1 MIMKDKANRIALRGV
16 SAAFVISAAML
27 FVGGCGN
34 SDPYMVIDI
43 STGADGGKYPV
54 SYMREAPQGGWG
66 DEYKTTKIVLRRIEP
81 GVFDMGSPDEERGRR
96 KKPKKISEKKHQVT
110 ISKPYYMGVFEVT
123 QRQWELVM
131 GTRPSAFCRNDSYEK
146 RPVENVSY
154 DMIRGDKD
162 GKLWPLSS
170 AVDAKSFIGLL
181 RTKTGKDGIDLPT
194 EAQWEYAC
202 RAGCKSALN
211 LGIELKRIVKDGE
224 ISNDYKL
231 TSLLTNV
238 SDIARCDAKDIK
250 KPEKKNWRSPF
261 VFERAGVYGD
271 ELGVYDTKKG
281 TAVVGSFPANAW
293 GLYDMIGNVGEWC
306 LDAIS
311 PYGDAAV
318 TDPIGGEN
326 DLVSESR
333 IVRGGGW
340 HTNIELCRSASRNSG
355 SPDMEYHDV
364 GLRLC
369 FMPELII
376 PSKVI
381 TIPATKK
388 IIKLKGLTLGE
399 TLPYDLKESMKFDD
413 DNKRDGVKYGT
424 YDVDADDLSDSLKSF
439 FIKPDWLLNIRAEVL
454 PGSKEVY
461 DLQIKY
467 AAEDEEEA
475 NAKTDAIAKLIE
487 SELGVQLKKQDG
499 HRYAYGNKDN
509 WVKVMVGSHL
519 ISKLENGVRRVHFA
533 MVTIHDEA
541 LIKQLK
547 EEAEAKNPKKS
558 GPRSLVQILGI
569 SPEEQEDGKVKHFSG
584 IFGYKFGSF
593 VNSSKKNNIKSVV
606 KTFDVKGEPFGFKE
620 GVLFGT
626 PKTRKL
632 YKVRVVYAQADIKGA
647 YANARKLIED
657 AIGTPMK
664 KGVAKTHVCWTK
676 FSSKALSE
684 EKPHEFM
691 FEVIETDDSDRVFID
706 ITDTTLQD
714 SVDDENGGDAFG
726 FIPTIKKGS
735 SVEKVNGVFGYEF
748 GMSLADK
755 ETETND
761 SGALV
766 YTINQEDNE
775 LGFEQFKLFA
785 SAKDKKVYMI
795 RGIYDGLS
803 SEEKAEEW
811 VMTLK
816 RSLGRTPNKDDDG
829 NYFFFVPG
837 GEQGVLIEVDR
848 QGTIVLLD
856 VTDIAGYKAVH
867 KE

>member
-1 MIMKDKANRIALRGV
+1 MKQSEGKGMIMKDKANRVALRGV
-16 SAAFVISAAML
+16 SAAFVITAAML

-81 GVFDMGSPDEERGRR
+81 GVFDMGSPDEEQGRG
-96 KKPKKISEKKHQVT
+96 KGEEKHQVT
-110 ISKPYYMGVFEVT
+110 IGKPYYMGVFEVT

-146 RPVENVSY
+146 RPVESVSY

-224 ISNDYKL
+224 MSDDYKL

-250 KPEKKNWRSPF
+250 KPKKKNWSSPL
-261 VFERAGVYGD
+261 VYVYERAGVYGD
-271 ELGVYDTKKG
+271 EFGVYDTKKG

-306 LDAIS
+306 LDARS

-326 DLVSESR
+326 NLVSESR

-340 HTNIELCRSASRNSG
+340 YTNIEDCRSASRSSR
-355 SPDMEYHDV
+355 SPDMENYDV

-369 FMPELII
+369 FMPELIV

-399 TLPYDLKESMKFDD
+399 PLPYALKESMKFYDAEYG
-413 DNKRDGVKYGT
+413 GVKYRI
-424 YDVDADDLSDSLKSF
+424 YDVDADDLSDSLKLF
-439 FIKPDWLLNIRAEVL
+439 FIKPDWLLNIWAKVL
-454 PGSKEVY
+454 PGSEEVY
-461 DLQIKY
+461 DLVIRY

-475 NAKTDAIAKLIE
+475 IAKTDAIAKLIE
-487 SELGVQLKKQDG
+487 LELGVQLKKQDD
-499 HRYAYGNKDN
+499 HRYTYGNKDN
-509 WVKVMVGSHL
+509 WVNVVKGKEEHCSLVM
-519 ISKLENGVRRVHFA
+519 
-533 MVTIHDEA
+533 IHDEA

-547 EEAEAKNPKKS
+547 EEAEAKEPKKS

-569 SPEEQEDGKVKHFSG
+569 SPKEQEDGNVKHFSG
-584 IFGYKFGSF
+584 IFGYKFGSL
-593 VNSSKKNNIKSVV
+593 VDSSKKNTTKSVV
-606 KTFDVKGEPFGFKE
+606 KAFDVKGAPFGFKE

-632 YKVRVVYAQADIKGA
+632 YKVRVVYAQEDIKGA

-664 KGVAKTHVCWTK
+664 KGVAKTHVCWSK
-676 FSSKALSE
+676 FSAEALSE

-691 FEVIETDDSDRVFID
+691 FEVIENDDSNRVFID
-706 ITDTTLQD
+706 ITDTTLQEL
-714 SVDDENGGDAFG
+714 VDDENGGDVFC

-761 SGALV
+761 NGELV
-766 YTINQEDNE
+766 YTINQEDSE
-775 LGFEQFKLFA
+775 HGFEQFKLFV

-803 SEEKAEEW
+803 SEEKAEEL

-816 RSLGRTPNKDDDG
+816 RSLGRMPIKDDDG
-829 NYFFFVPG
+829 NYLFFVTG
-837 GEQGVLIEVDR
+837 GAQGVLIKITR
-848 QGTIVLLD
+848 FGTFVLFD
-856 VTDIAGYKAVH
+856 VVDIARYKADH